1 MQKAALYTSAVI
13 FAVVAV
19 AHAVRL
25 TMGLEIVVGGV
36 AVPLW
41 VSFPGVL
48 IAALLTVWAALLAAW
63 MAAAAAR
70 S

>member
-25 TMGLEIVVGGV
+25 TVGLEIVVGGV
-36 AVPLW
+36 AAPLW
-41 VSFPGVL
+41 VSYPGVL
-48 IAALLTVWAALLAAW
+48 IAALLTAW
-63 MAAAAAR
+63 MAVAAAR